1 MQEASCEADLTV
13 SCDIQKTSCDVQKAS
28 CGVPCDT
35 QTESCGVQKASN
47 DGEKVLCDV
56 QEASCDVQEAS
67 CDVQEASCDVQEAS
81 CLATPST
88 INDDLAAKEE
98 ELLVVRQQWL
108 RAEAKAS
115 KAEKENTLLKEK
127 VREAEM
133 RCSKAEKQLQQ
144 LKTGGQTSAPAWKV
158 DANEIEVLKD
168 EQLGVGGWG
177 TVCVAKFRGLRVAAK
192 CLHASIVSDHNLSL
206 FIREINMAA
215 SVRHPNLLLFIG
227 ACLDGQPI
235 ILTELMPT
243 SLRTVLGQSPLSCS
257 QVTSLSTDIAM
268 GLNYLHLVKPD
279 PVIHRDVSSANVLLE
294 PQGQEG
300 WRAKISDFGSANFL
314 RAVSTVAP
322 GSYVYAAPEHVIPEQ
337 QSPKMDVYS
346 FGILL
351 LEMITGQFPDNVKV
365 EVLLR
370 ALIWECAAALIRSCT
385 EHNPSLRPTM
395 DKVIESLP
403 HLFKCTEIKRV

>member
-1 MQEASCEADLTV
+1 M
-13 SCDIQKTSCDVQKAS
+13 
-28 CGVPCDT
+28 
-35 QTESCGVQKASN
+35 
-47 DGEKVLCDV
+47 
-56 QEASCDVQEAS
+56 QEASCDVQEAL
-67 CDVQEASCDVQEAS
+67 
-81 CLATPST
+81 CLVTQTS
-88 INDDLAAKEE
+88 INDDLAAKEQ

-108 RAEAKAS
+108 RAETKAS
-115 KAEKENTLLKEK
+115 KAEKQVTLLKQK
-127 VREAEM
+127 VHAAEM
-133 RCSKAEKQLQQ
+133 KCSKAEKQLQQ
-144 LKTGGQTSAPAWKV
+144 LKTGGQTSIPAWKI
-158 DANEIEVLKD
+158 DANEIEVLND
-168 EQLGVGGWG
+168 ELLGVGGWG

-192 CLHASIVSDHNLSL
+192 CLHASIMSDHNLAL

-268 GLNYLHLVKPD
+268 GLNYLHLMKPD

-294 PQGQEG
+294 PQGHDD

-322 GSYVYAAPEHVIPEQ
+322 GSYVYAAPEHVTPEK

-365 EVLLR
+365 EVVLR
-370 ALIWECAAALIRSCT
+370 ALIWESAAALIKSCI
-385 EHNPSLRPTM
+385 EHNPSPRPTM
-395 DKVIESLP
+395 GKVIESLP
-403 HLFKCTEIKRV
+403 HLFECTDIR